1 MSLLQYFQKA
11 SVSNESSATN
21 LRLPSTNRTGLSSE
35 EQSNVTLEI
44 NNAASINCKRKRVAY
59 KEEDKC
65 KIAKYANHCGTT
77 NAVNRFK
84 KEFPKL
90 TESTLSVAG
99 LLRTH
104 RKLRHKMCQSEQ
116 SAGGRFCYQMS
127 WISSF
132 ARLL

>member
-1 MSLLQYFQKA
+1 MLRVSTA
-11 SVSNESSATN
+11 SA
-21 LRLPSTNRTGLSSE
+21 R
-35 EQSNVTLEI
+35 VT
-44 NNAASINCKRKRVAY
+44 Y

-65 KIAKYANHCGTT
+65 KIAKYANHCRTT

-90 TESTLSVAG
+90 TESTVRGWLAKYRSQ
-99 LLRTH
+99 LKKTH
-104 RKLRHKMCQSEQ
+104 RKLHHKMCKWEQ